1 VHQFALM
8 HGFSAQ
14 VSRRRRRRGVAQAPR
29 FIVLAP
35 LRAGES
41 FRHTLCAGDFANGR
55 AVLDYGMISSELRD
69 LLEAG
74 CAKVLGALS

>member
-1 VHQFALM
+1 
-8 HGFSAQ
+8 
-14 VSRRRRRRGVAQAPR
+14 
-29 FIVLAP
+29 VLAP